1 MKRRKPNVKR
11 LSRRANVGQ
20 LAEVASYSDLAAT
33 RDGSFVDLGVSI
45 RESAVRAL
53 GAIPGE
59 ESSEAVARFLD
70 DPKTRIRRAAV
81 EVLRERGDAILI
93 ARALPGLRRSGG
105 DAYEVAVNA
114 LRELRQDGAGPALVE
129 ALVYDEGAEPLDERE
144 AGLVLPLLEEEGTQS
159 ELETITR
166 LVRDLAGERQSVEER
181 AEDLL
186 VFLAPLSAE
195 LVRQELSERG
205 PAAHRAAS
213 ALGRMR
219 DVWAIELL
227 TAALDDP
234 DPRLRAESCTA
245 LGELRDPAALEPLM
259 RATRDPEY
267 VVRSR
272 AGSALDRISAVAA
285 ATHGST
291 MMHPSPPEQ
300 SREGTSPPENS
311 ASPHQVESL
320 KQHHREPLPEP
331 AGYGQAEK
339 DDHASGT
346 AREVGTP
353 PRLRRLAWLRERID
367 DARSD
372 SSPKEP

>member
-1 MKRRKPNVKR
+1 
-11 LSRRANVGQ
+11 
-20 LAEVASYSDLAAT
+20 
-33 RDGSFVDLGVSI
+33 
-45 RESAVRAL
+45 
-53 GAIPGE
+53 
-59 ESSEAVARFLD
+59 
-70 DPKTRIRRAAV
+70 
-81 EVLRERGDAILI
+81 
-93 ARALPGLRRSGG
+93 
-105 DAYEVAVNA
+105 
-114 LRELRQDGAGPALVE
+114 
-129 ALVYDEGAEPLDERE
+129 
-144 AGLVLPLLEEEGTQS
+144 
-159 ELETITR
+159 
-166 LVRDLAGERQSVEER
+166 
-181 AEDLL
+181 
-186 VFLAPLSAE
+186 
-195 LVRQELSERG
+195 
-205 PAAHRAAS
+205 
-213 ALGRMR
+213 MR

-285 ATHGST
+285 ATHCSPT
-291 MMHPSPPEQ
+291 THPNPSEP
-300 SREGTSPPENS
+300 SREGTPPPQNS
-311 ASPHQVESL
+311 ASSHQVESL